1 MAFTSFKLENLPRR
15 IQLAIIAVLALALA
29 TVVYMFFLKAL
40 VAERSAMQKEI
51 AQLETAVAQATAVE
65 SQLGQFKREVTALD
79 ARLNELRRILP
90 SQKETPDVLR
100 TVQQMAGESHLQ
112 IVKFVPQP
120 AASRGFYSDWPI
132 RMELQGSY
140 NALGIFF
147 EKIGRFTRIVNIDNI
162 GVKGIE
168 GSIDPS
174 RTLNSICTATTFV
187 FRDEESS
194 DPDDNVVPAR
204 GKAPA
209 KGKTPGKGTV
219 PGRGTVPGN

>member
-1 MAFTSFKLENLPRR
+1 MAFASFKLENLPRR
-15 IQLAIIAVLALALA
+15 IQLAIIAVLAIALA
-29 TVVYMFFLKAL
+29 AAAYMFFLRAL
-40 VAERSAMQKEI
+40 LAERSAIQNEI
-51 AQLETAVAQATAVE
+51 VQLEAAVAQATAVE
-65 SQLGQFKREVTALD
+65 SQLDQFKREVAALD
-79 ARLNELRRILP
+79 ARLYELRRILP

-100 TVQQMAGESHLQ
+100 NVQQMASESNLQ

-120 AASRGFYSDWPI
+120 VSPRGFYSDWPI

-140 NALGIFF
+140 NALGVFF

-168 GSIDPS
+168 GSTDPS
-174 RTLNSICTATTFV
+174 RTLNSTCTATTFV
-187 FRDEESS
+187 FGDEATGN
-194 DPDDNVVPAR
+194 PDENVVPAG

>member
-1 MAFTSFKLENLPRR
+1 MAFASFKLENLPRR
-15 IQLAIIAVLALALA
+15 IQFAIIAVLAIALTA
-29 TVVYMFFLKAL
+29 VVYMLFLRAL
-40 VAERSAMQKEI
+40 VAERSAIQTEI
-51 AQLETAVAQATAVE
+51 AQLEAAVAEATAVE
-65 SQLGQFKREVTALD
+65 SQLGQFKREVAVLD
-79 ARLNELRRILP
+79 ARLYELRRILP

-100 TVQQMAGESHLQ
+100 NVQQMASESSLQ

-120 AASRGFYSDWPI
+120 VASRGFYSNWPI

-140 NALGIFF
+140 NALGVFF
-147 EKIGRFTRIVNIDNI
+147 EKIGRFTRIVNIDDI

-174 RTLNSICTATTFV
+174 RTLNSTCTATTFV
-187 FRDEESS
+187 FGDEDTS
-194 DPDDNVVPAR
+194 DPDENVVPAS
-204 GKAPA
+204 GKAPV